1 MIRPALATV
10 LFLTALLPAHA
21 FEGRYRALD
30 LSMTIRPVGGGLFK
44 VDAEI
49 SSRRCVGVISARGR
63 IQGERLVVEAKEY
76 DDVCRLDI
84 RRQGRTLIVTES
96 GSCAHFH
103 GANCNYAGSY
113 TSR

>member
-1 MIRPALATV
+1 MTRTALVAAFALAT
-10 LFLTALLPAHA
+10 LLPAEA
-21 FEGRYRALD
+21 FEGRYRMLGG
-30 LSMTIRPVGGGLFK
+30 SMTIRPAGAGLFK

-49 SSRRCVGVISARGR
+49 GSRRCVGVISARGR

-76 DDVCRLDI
+76 DDVCRLEI
-84 RRQGRTLIVTES
+84 RRQGRSLIVTES

-113 TSR
+113 TPR